1 MTQYFFKRYQAGA
14 TAICASAILA
24 SSMFSA
30 DRVEA
35 ADFTTAGTECVS
47 NNLQQALNSPIIWD
61 NWRVRNANASL
72 DRFVLCPIAHYT
84 DIDETGA
91 ARTIIDG
98 TIWINGWFG
107 PNAATDAEII
117 CGVREIPPSDA
128 GAPTGG
134 DSFVIT
140 LSAGGSVP
148 STDLTSASL
157 SGTGVG
163 ALGVPI
169 IAACRLPPDTGI
181 QQLGVNITN

>member
-24 SSMFSA
+24 TSMFSA

-35 ADFTTAGTECVS
+35 ADFTTSGTECVS

-72 DRFVLCPIAHYT
+72 DRFVLCPLAHYT
-84 DIDETGA
+84 DVDETGA
-91 ARTIIDG
+91 ARTVSNGNIYI
-98 TIWINGWFG
+98 TGWFG
-107 PNAATDAEII
+107 PNAATDAEIT

-134 DSFVIT
+134 DSLVVT
-140 LSAGGSVP
+140 MSAGGSVP
-148 STDLTSASL
+148 STDQSITSL

-163 ALGVPI
+163 AVSTPI

-181 QQLGVNITN
+181 QQLGINITN

>member
-1 MTQYFFKRYQAGA
+1 MTEQLWKRYQDCA

-24 SSMFSA
+24 TSIFSA
-30 DRVEA
+30 DPVEA

-84 DIDETGA
+84 DVTDTGA
-91 ARTIIDG
+91 ARTISDG
-98 TIWINGWFG
+98 NIWITGWFG
-107 PNAATDAEII
+107 PNAATDAEIT
-117 CGVREIPPSDA
+117 CSVREIPPGDA

-134 DSFVIT
+134 DSFVVT
-140 LSAGGSVP
+140 LTAGGSVP
-148 STDLTSASL
+148 STDQSSTSL
-157 SGTGVG
+157 GGTGVG
-163 ALGVPI
+163 AVGVPI